1 MTTSKNPTSRTWL
14 RRLNRRQR
22 KKLRLGEFQEL
33 IFEVRARFHAPLDE
47 PAYELFIDSFIE
59 FLEVNRLCV
68 GGMGGRLPL
77 LETDGMI
84 DVWGRGSTTEQHR
97 QMVQTWLQARAEVT
111 EAEAG
116 ELVDGW
122 YGWD

>member
-1 MTTSKNPTSRTWL
+1 MRKHPNSNTRLRHLNP
-14 RRLNRRQR
+14 RQR

-33 IFEVRARFHAPLDE
+33 IFEVRVRFHAPLDE
-47 PAYELFIDSFIE
+47 PAYEIFLDDFID
-59 FLEVNRLCV
+59 FLEANRLCV

-84 DVWGRGSTTEQHR
+84 DTWGRGSATEQHR
-97 QMVQTWLQARAEVT
+97 QMVLGWLQSRAEVA